1 MRYIIGQLNIY
12 ILTLSYMIS
21 SSLAQSV
28 ESLTLKMDFAG
39 SRPNGPTYFFF
50 LQIIFLNLSS
60 LLLICI
66 SEVFDV
72 SRVSSRESFTYK
84 ILSYEIVDPYL
95 KYFTFSML
103 LITLKWTIFSCVI
116 HKCILFNMQSNCLLW
131 ILF

>member
-1 MRYIIGQLNIY
+1 M
-12 ILTLSYMIS
+12 
-21 SSLAQSV
+21 AQSV
-28 ESLTLKMDFAG
+28 GSLTLNPAFAG
-39 SRPNGPTYFFF
+39 SRPGGATFF
-50 LQIIFLNLSS
+50 LQIIFLHLSP

-72 SRVSSRESFTYK
+72 SRVSSRGSFTYK
-84 ILSYEIVDPYL
+84 ILSNETVDPYL

-103 LITLKWTIFSCVI
+103 LIILKWTIFSCVI

>member
-12 ILTLSYMIS
+12 VLTFALHKFEHQV
-21 SSLAQSV
+21 AQSV
-28 ESLTLKMDFAG
+28 VSLTLKPHFPGRDPAAP
-39 SRPNGPTYFFF
+39 RIFF
-50 LQIIFLNLSS
+50 LQIIFLHLSP
-60 LLLICI
+60 LQLICI

-72 SRVSSRESFTYK
+72 SRVSSRGSFTYK
-84 ILSYEIVDPYL
+84 ILSNETVDPYL

-116 HKCILFNMQSNCLLW
+116 HKCILFYMQSNCLLW

>member
-12 ILTLSYMIS
+12 ILTLAYKIKH
-21 SSLAQSV
+21 LVAQSL
-28 ESLTLKMDFAG
+28 ESLTLKPDFAG
-39 SRPNGPTYFFF
+39 SRPGGATYF
-50 LQIIFLNLSS
+50 LQIIFLHLSP

-72 SRVSSRESFTYK
+72 SRVSSSGSFTYK
-84 ILSYEIVDPYL
+84 IFSNDTVDPYL

-103 LITLKWTIFSCVI
+103 LITLKWTIFHV
-116 HKCILFNMQSNCLLW
+116 LFTNAYSLICNRIVW